1 MWPSLPIEFLVVG
14 TPVTLQSGNSRA
26 RAAWQRLVLEAAE
39 AALRD
44 AENEIDAKLWAFHD
58 WPRLSF
64 TMFYFPASP
73 MLGDI
78 DNIVKLT
85 MDALVPRVY
94 TDDAIVDRVLVQRFN
109 VRDAAAFV
117 APSEVLLSAMAVED
131 PVLYICVDEVSA
143 VGVSL

>member
-14 TPVTLQSGNSRA
+14 TPVSLQSGNSQA
-26 RAAWQRLVLEAAE
+26 RAAWRRLVLQAAE
-39 AALRD
+39 AALLD
-44 AENEIDAKLWAFHD
+44 AENQIGAKLWAFHE

-64 TMFYFPASP
+64 TMLYFPASP
-73 MLGDI
+73 MEGDI

-117 APSEVLLSAMAVED
+117 APSDVLLRAMAVED
-131 PVLYICVDEVSA
+131 PVLYIRIDEVST